1 MTSRRFSIAAAPLA
15 TALLL
20 AGCGPGD
27 RASADTPPGSGAASG
42 TPPAAAT
49 PAPAPAADTGL
60 AAYVGKYPFDEV
72 NGVAW
77 NDHPAVKAG
86 IAKTVK
92 DAKLRQTIETLAG
105 PAAPIETHE
114 GKVAAWACEAHNCG
128 PHQWTVLVDPAT
140 GATDVCYYDE
150 AVDSDRAHW
159 FLAAGT
165 EEWRDG
171 NCQFGQD

>member
-1 MTSRRFSIAAAPLA
+1 MTDRRLSAAA
-15 TALLL
+15 LL
-20 AGCGPGD
+20 AATLALAACGPGD
-27 RASADTPPGSGAASG
+27 RTSAAGADASKASGAA
-42 TPPAAAT
+42 PATDAV
-49 PAPAPAADTGL
+49 APAPAADTGL
-60 AAYVGKYPFDEV
+60 AAYVGKYPFDKV
-72 NGVAW
+72 DGVAW

-86 IAKTVK
+86 IAATVK

-114 GKVAAWACEAHNCG
+114 GKVVAWACETHNCG
-128 PHQWTVLVDPAT
+128 AHQWSVLVDPAT

-159 FLAAGT
+159 FLAAGA

-171 NCQFGQD
+171 NCQLGQD